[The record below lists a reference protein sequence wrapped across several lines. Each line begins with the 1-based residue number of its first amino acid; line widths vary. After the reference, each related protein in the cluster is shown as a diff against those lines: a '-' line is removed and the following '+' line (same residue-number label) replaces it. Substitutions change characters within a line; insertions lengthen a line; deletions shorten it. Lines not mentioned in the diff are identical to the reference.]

1 MSIKYNLSV
10 KEALE
15 LFLGDAECG
24 MPETSLARLEK
35 QMGAAIHPTV
45 REFAEKYF
53 YLPLNSGETRLGDF
67 HIAYVWGEVRA
78 NEYLVIG
85 YDEDES
91 TIYGVQSPDSREN
104 PPLYIGSHISSPEG
118 EAVSWKLSTFTLD
131 DFFGKVIAEGL
142 EPYCQ
147 AAFGCEKEDISRIA
161 AIFGADLKELDL
173 GGDRGTS
180 LCYNEERHELAVF
193 RKVNGELKAVWVFAE
208 TKNHIE
214 RAPFGGN
221 TDAELKQFFEEE
233 FYINSMDC
241 NFEYALTVNS
251 ERVKRAR
258 DSGAPKTQAAELER
272 LSARCLWAL
281 GRHKEAEKLLNSAA
295 LAFTQSL
302 TGVYTA
308 LSNMYDELGEGEKRE
323 KALSAV
329 TTLSEL
335 SGDYDS
341 LGLLYLSQ
349 GMKLDKDP
357 DTIDRAIELYEKALE
372 TFRKMPKP
380 NKHDIARAQQLRGEA
395 RHRKKDMLK

>member
-1 MSIKYNLSV
+1 MSVRYNLSIE
-10 KEALE
+10 EALG
-15 LFLGDAECG
+15 LFLGGAECG

-45 REFAEKYF
+45 RKFAEKYF
-53 YLPLNSGETRLGDF
+53 YLPVNSGDSRVGDF
-67 HIAYVWGEVRA
+67 HIVHVGGHIRLED
-78 NEYLVIG
+78 YLVIG
-85 YDEDES
+85 TNGEAMYA
-91 TIYGVQSPDSREN
+91 VQSPDSRED
-104 PPLYIGSHISSPEG
+104 PPLYIGSQDGDVISWRLGP
-118 EAVSWKLSTFTLD
+118 FTLT
-131 DFFGKVIAEGL
+131 DFFCKIIADSL

-147 AAFGCEKEDISRIA
+147 TDFGYGDEDLTEIA
-161 AIFGADLKELDL
+161 SIFGADLKEIRIDRD
-173 GGDRGTS
+173 GGYS
-180 LCYNEERHELAVF
+180 LCYSEERHELAMF
-193 RKVNGELKAVWVFAE
+193 LILNGEVKTVGIYAE
-208 TKNHIE
+208 TPNQIE

-233 FYINSMDC
+233 FYINSQDC
-241 NFEYALTVNS
+241 NFEFALTINS

-258 DSGAPKTQAAELER
+258 DNGAPKTQAAELER

-281 GRHKEAEKLLNSAA
+281 GRQKEAEKLLSSAA
-295 LAFTQSL
+295 LAFAQSL
-302 TGVYTA
+302 TGVYSA
-308 LSNMYDELGEGEKRE
+308 LSNMYDELGEDEKRE

-372 TFRKMPKP
+372 MFQKMPKP

>member
-1 MSIKYNLSV
+1 MSVKYNLTV
-10 KEALE
+10 EEALD

-24 MPETSLARLEK
+24 LPETSLARLEK

-45 REFAEKYF
+45 RKFAERYF
-53 YLPLNSGETRLGDF
+53 YMPLNSGETRLGDF
-67 HIAYVWGEVRA
+67 HIVHVGGEIRLDD
-78 NEYLVIG
+78 YLVIG
-85 YDEDES
+85 NDGE
-91 TIYGVQSPDSREN
+91 TLFAVQSPDSREN
-104 PPLYIGSHISSPEG
+104 PPLYIGSHIISPEG
-118 EAVSWKLSTFTLD
+118 DVISWKLSTFTLN

-147 AAFGCEKEDISRIA
+147 AAFGYEKEDISRIA
-161 AIFGADLKELDL
+161 AIFGADLKELEFN
-173 GGDRGTS
+173 GDWGTS

-193 RKVNGELKAVWVFAE
+193 RKVNGELRAVWVFAE
-208 TKNHIE
+208 TSNHIE
-214 RAPFGGN
+214 RTPFGGN
-221 TDAELKQFFEEE
+221 TDAELKQLFEEE

-241 NFEYALTVNS
+241 NFEFALTVNS
-251 ERVKRAR
+251 ERLKRAK
-258 DSGAPKTQAAELER
+258 DSGAPDTQAAELER

-349 GMKLDKDP
+349 GMKLDKDL
-357 DTIDRAIELYEKALE
+357 DTIDSAIELYEKALE
-372 TFRKMPKP
+372 MFQKMPKP